1 MYYNNINGYQSK
13 EHSFLNIIKDV
24 TPDVIALCETK
35 REDMKTTKKEDE
47 IPGYAVIE
55 NDLKKGKEGLLF
67 AAKKGLESYC
77 HISNIPMLE
86 FVSTTFKT

>member
-55 NDLKKGKEGLLF
+55 NNLMITRGPKCLILSTFKHDFGLNN
-67 AAKKGLESYC
+67 ASYC
-77 HISNIPMLE
+77 SM
-86 FVSTTFKT
+86 T